1 MLPGRGLR
9 TIIKEDYEDIDT
21 SYQLLKVSIV
31 GVMREIMVREGVY
44 IYGLFNR

>member
-1 MLPGRGLR
+1 MGVLR
-9 TIIKEDYEDIDT
+9 TIIKEDYENIDT
-21 SYQLLKVSIV
+21 SYQLLMVLDV